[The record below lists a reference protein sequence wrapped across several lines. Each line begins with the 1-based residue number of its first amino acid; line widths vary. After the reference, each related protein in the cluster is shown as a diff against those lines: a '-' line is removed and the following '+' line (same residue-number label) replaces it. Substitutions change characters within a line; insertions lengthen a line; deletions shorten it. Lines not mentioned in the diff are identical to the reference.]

1 MKRVHPPPAVI
12 RLAVALAALAGA
24 AAVHAGVA
32 VTFVEPD
39 RFADIGFMPADRREV
54 LERLDAHLQAW
65 GARRLRDGETL
76 AVSVLDVDL
85 AGEVRPGPRDDVRV
99 LLGGADL
106 PRIHLR
112 YELRV
117 GGRVVGHGDERLT
130 DPFYL
135 DRRASTRTDEALFY
149 ERRMLDDWLASR
161 VEPLLAAAR

>member
-1 MKRVHPPPAVI
+1 MI
-12 RLAVALAALAGA
+12 RLAAALALLAGVS
-24 AAVHAGVA
+24 AVHADVA
-32 VTFVEPD
+32 VTFVDAE

-65 GARRLRDGETL
+65 GARHLRDGETL

-85 AGEVRPGPRDDVRV
+85 AGDVRPGPRDDVRV
-99 LLGGADL
+99 LLGGADW
-106 PRIHLR
+106 PRIHMR

-117 GGRVVGHGDERLT
+117 GGRGVGQGDERLT

-135 DRRASTRTDEALFY
+135 DRRASIRTDEALLY

-161 VEPLLAAAR
+161 IVPMLAAAR